1 MPQGIRDLRSD
12 CQLQDGRWCVM
23 GNRQKRLGELLKHEI
38 SDMLLRGIKDPRIG
52 FVSVTSVELTA
63 DLRQAKVFV
72 SVLGSELG
80 QRLRLKY
87 LPEII
92 IEYDTSIEQGARI
105 LALIDSVVQKKTD
118 TPDEE

>member
-1 MPQGIRDLRSD
+1 MA
-12 CQLQDGRWCVM
+12 
-23 GNRQKRLGELLKHEI
+23 NRQKRLGELLKHEI
-38 SDMLLRGIKDPRIG
+38 SDMILRGIKDPRIG

-72 SVLGSELG
+72 SVLGSESERKSSLAGLRSATGFIRRELG

-92 IEYDTSIEQGARI
+92 VEYDTSIEQGSRI

-118 TPDEE
+118 TPDDE

>member
-1 MPQGIRDLRSD
+1 ME
-12 CQLQDGRWCVM
+12 
-23 GNRQKRLGELLKHEI
+23 NRQKRLGELLKHEI
-38 SDMLLRGIKDPRIG
+38 SDMILRGIKDPRIG

-72 SVLGSELG
+72 SVLGSESERKSSLAGLRSATGFIRRELG

-92 IEYDTSIEQGARI
+92 VEYDTSIEQGSRI
-105 LALIDSVVQKKTD
+105 LALIDSVVQKKTN
-118 TPDEE
+118 TPDDE

>member
-1 MPQGIRDLRSD
+1 MA
-12 CQLQDGRWCVM
+12 
-23 GNRQKRLGELLKHEI
+23 NRQKRLGELLKHEI
-38 SDMLLRGIKDPRIG
+38 SDMILRGIKDPRIG

-72 SVLGSELG
+72 SVLGSESERKSSLAGLRSATGFIRRELG

-92 IEYDTSIEQGARI
+92 VEYDTSIEQGSRI
-105 LALIDSVVQKKTD
+105 LALIDSVVQKKTN
-118 TPDEE
+118 TPDDE

>member
-1 MPQGIRDLRSD
+1 ME
-12 CQLQDGRWCVM
+12 
-23 GNRQKRLGELLKHEI
+23 NRQRRLGELLKHEI
-38 SDMLLRGIKDPRIG
+38 SDMILRGIKDPRIG

-72 SVLGSELG
+72 SVLGSESERKSSLAGLRSATGFIRRELG

-92 IEYDTSIEQGARI
+92 VEYDTSIEQGSRI
-105 LALIDSVVQKKTD
+105 LALIDSVVKKKTD
-118 TPDEE
+118 TPDDE

>member
-1 MPQGIRDLRSD
+1 ME
-12 CQLQDGRWCVM
+12 
-23 GNRQKRLGELLKHEI
+23 NRQKRLGELLKHEI
-38 SDMLLRGIKDPRIG
+38 SDMILRGIKDPRIG

-72 SVLGSELG
+72 SVLGSENERKSSLAGLRSATGFIRRELG

-92 IEYDTSIEQGARI
+92 IEYDTSIEQGSRI